1 MTSPSL
7 SHLAVIMDGNGR
19 WAKSKK
25 HRRFFGHVKGVKSSL
40 EIIKHCSKIKIPFL
54 SLFALSTENLHRPRA
69 EVENLFKLL
78 EKTFKK
84 YSCFL
89 FQEDIR
95 LFFIGDLLELP
106 PSIQKLCRQFEEET
120 KKHRGL
126 KLIIALNYGGRQEI
140 LTAFKKAYAY
150 YFQKSY
156 VTKDIQEEKLRSF
169 FPSSDYPEPDLM
181 IRTGGERRLSNF
193 YLWSLAY
200 TELYFTRTLWPDFSS
215 TNLDLILEDF
225 YQRKRLFGR
234 L

>member
-1 MTSPSL
+1 MISPPL
-7 SHLAVIMDGNGR
+7 NHLAVIMDGNGT

-25 HRRFFGHVKGVKSSL
+25 HQRFFGHVKGVKSSL

-54 SLFALSTENLHRPRA
+54 SLFVLSAENLYRPRA

-84 YSCFL
+84 HSFFL

-95 LFFIGDLLELP
+95 LFFIGDLLGLP
-106 PSIQKLCRQFEEET
+106 SSIQKLLKQFEEKT

-126 KLIIALNYGGRQEI
+126 KLIVALNYGGQQEI

-156 VTKDIQEEKLRSF
+156 VIEEIQEEKLRSF

-200 TELYFTRTLWPDFSS
+200 TELYFTRTLWPDFSPE
-215 TNLDLILEDF
+215 NLDLILEDF